1 VIEGDG
7 TSHPSDNGHD
17 HAKNLGGRLE
27 NVIGAKGAPNA
38 RNAPA
43 TSKQL
48 PENAPANAA
57 EFAPDQL
64 GAAGF
69 DESSH
74 TGEAS
79 SGASSAGLA
88 PAGGSAALTALKALG
103 GDLPCVRCRYNLKGL
118 SVRAVCPECGVP
130 VRVTLLAVVDPHAGE
145 LQPISWRTPI
155 ALGLILWSL
164 GAVAAVFIVWI
175 LRISELGLRL
185 GSTGSRFGAFS
196 TAFFQ
201 SIDNA
206 LSPPIGGGL
215 ITLFTLISA
224 IGAIAL
230 VTPHGLISLRHK
242 AAAAIAVF
250 TYFPLAA
257 TLWWIHCV
265 LDARVPSPY
274 FGPSSPMDDPARELA
289 RIACAG
295 FIVVIVLGVRANWQ
309 TMIKRSVLMRT
320 GRRERQPMPTLAIA
334 AGIAAAGDLVRL
346 VARNLLGDPD
356 SIIFTLGTSLVAIG
370 SILLTVGFVG
380 VLLDAWRLRG
390 VILEPTLSLNQMLE
404 KHDPA

>member
-1 VIEGDG
+1 M
-7 TSHPSDNGHD
+7 
-17 HAKNLGGRLE
+17 
-27 NVIGAKGAPNA
+27 IGAQGASNA
-38 RNAPA
+38 GNAPA
-43 TSKQL
+43 TSNPL
-48 PENAPANAA
+48 SENASAKPAADAA
-57 EFAPDQL
+57 EFSPDQFRT
-64 GAAGF
+64 AGF

-74 TGEAS
+74 TGDDFAH
-79 SGASSAGLA
+79 ASSAGLA
-88 PAGGSAALTALKALG
+88 VNAGASALTALKALG

-145 LQPISWRTPI
+145 LQPIHWRTPI

-175 LRISELGLRL
+175 LRLAELGLRL
-185 GSTGSRFGAFS
+185 GSSGSRFDAF
-196 TAFFQ
+196 TTTFFQ

-215 ITLFTLISA
+215 IAAFALMSTL
-224 IGAIAL
+224 GALAL
-230 VTPHGLISLRHK
+230 VAPHGSISFRHK
-242 AAAAIAVF
+242 ASTAIAVVA
-250 TYFPLAA
+250 YLPLAA

-265 LDARVPSPY
+265 LDARMPSPY
-274 FGPSSPMDDPARELA
+274 FGSSSPMDDPARELA

-309 TMIKRSVLMRT
+309 TLIKRSVLMRT

-380 VLLDAWRLRG
+380 VLLDAWRLRP
-390 VILEPTLSLNQMLE
+390 VILEPALSLNQMLE
-404 KHDPA
+404 KQDAK